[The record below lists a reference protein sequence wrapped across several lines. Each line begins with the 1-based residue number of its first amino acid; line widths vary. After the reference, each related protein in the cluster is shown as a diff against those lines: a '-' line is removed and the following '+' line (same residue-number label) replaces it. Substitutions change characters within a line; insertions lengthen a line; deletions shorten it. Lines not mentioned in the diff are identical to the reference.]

1 MQPVKIERL
10 RQLNFWN
17 GQMSSKA
24 PKLRVK
30 RVYEPHDAEDGTRI
44 LVDRLW
50 PRGLKRDTAHI
61 DLWLKEIAPSTALRD
76 WFGHDPALWPEFQKR
91 YRAELRK
98 NAEVT
103 AALHEAMKGHKIV
116 TLLFAAK
123 DETHNNA
130 VALKKFLET

>member
-50 PRGLKRDTAHI
+50 PRGLSKASAGI
-61 DLWLKEIAPSTALRD
+61 DLWLKDIAPSKGLRD
-76 WFGHDPALWPEFQKR
+76 WFGHDPARWDEFVSR
-91 YRAELRK
+91 YRAELDENGEGLDELRS
-98 NAEVT
+98 
-103 AALHEAMKGHKIV
+103 ALKQGQA
-116 TLLFAAK
+116 TLLYAAH
-123 DETHNNA
+123 DEKHNNA
-130 VALKKFLET
+130 VALLDYLAVK